1 MPLIDGVFV
10 PLTFEDAL
18 SDVIDNAP
26 SSIKFAPGN
35 PPELILANMFAQANV
50 IIDNDIGAVLA
61 ALMSPVGSL
70 IDLQN
75 PNNPRR
81 GIIKTTGYLQL
92 SNYTEADIV
101 VPANTVFTA
110 SSGQTYAL
118 GATTVTVPA
127 AEDEY
132 TPGVAFCVVTAEIG
146 GAGGNIP
153 FGRTF
158 EAPGLDLTITNPLSW
173 LNGADRES
181 DALYLNRIVQ
191 EKTEYGAQV
200 SSVAAETELKIY
212 YNAARISAN
221 RSAAALTTPVPVPG
235 NGYNAVVRVPNG
247 TLSTALETAQI
258 FDVLSRHFEFVN
270 SQSTGDARHVVLSGT
285 VYISGVPQNFYFT
298 VAQETT
304 LTFSST
310 IYVRFA
316 PFTSREEKIS
326 QATDFAANYIT
337 RLMEFFSGVE
347 GTSVVTFVEDE
358 YTNVETPVVFGANP
372 GTTDPISPIFSA
384 AQVRDLA
391 ADFAT
396 LKQTPQLFYD
406 SMPAFALALDPN
418 VEYEEIIYMG
428 FGEYE
433 RGFID
438 FLRDALFSDNS
449 SWYDRYTF
457 IDPAKISITVE
468 EITD

>member
-1 MPLIDGVFV
+1 MPIVDGVYT

-18 SDVIDNAP
+18 AEIIDNAP
-26 SSIKFAPGN
+26 ASIKFAPGN
-35 PPELILANMFAQANV
+35 PPELILANMFAQAAV
-50 IIDNDIGAVLA
+50 LADQDIGATLA
-61 ALMSPVGSL
+61 ALMSPVGAL

-81 GIIKTTGYLQL
+81 AVTKTTGYLQL
-92 SNYTEADIV
+92 QNYTGAAIIV
-101 VPANTVFTA
+101 NANTIFTA
-110 SSGQTYAL
+110 SSGQTYTI
-118 GATTVTVPA
+118 GTTTATVPA
-127 AEDEY
+127 AVDEY
-132 TPGVAFCVVTAEIG
+132 TPGVAFCVVTAEIA

-153 FGRTF
+153 ANRTF
-158 EAPGLDLTITNPLSW
+158 TAPGLDLTITNPLSW
-173 LNGADRES
+173 LSGADRES
-181 DALYLNRIVQ
+181 DALYLNRITQ
-191 EKTEYGAQV
+191 EKTEYGAQPA
-200 SSVAAETELKIY
+200 SVAAETELKIY

-221 RSAAALTTPVPVPG
+221 RSPAALTTPVPVPG

-270 SQSTGDARHVVLSGT
+270 SQSTGDSRHAVLSGT
-285 VYISGVPQNFYFT
+285 VYIAGVPQNFYFT
-298 VAQETT
+298 VAQEAT
-304 LTFSST
+304 LTFSAT

-316 PFTSREEKIS
+316 PYTAREEKIS
-326 QATDFAANYIT
+326 QATDFAANYIQ

-347 GTSVVTFVEDE
+347 GTSNITFVEDE
-358 YTNVETPVVFGANP
+358 YSDVVTPVTFAANP
-372 GTTDPISPIFSA
+372 GTTDPISPVFSA

-406 SMPAFALALDPN
+406 SMPVFALELDPN
-418 VEYEEIIYMG
+418 VEYEAPVNMG

-433 RGFID
+433 TSFID
-438 FLRDALFSDNS
+438 FLRDALFSDGS

-457 IDPAKISITVE
+457 IDPAKVTITVQ
-468 EITD
+468 EI